1 MKCVEN
7 SIPEV
12 LLRSC
17 IPTTVGTAFSDCV
30 VDRLARKLPGR
41 ITMAWVG
48 GVLINF
54 LLLGIVSECRADTKH
69 SRKSGTL
76 SQCVLGRVKGT
87 VYAQDVLAVC
97 ANPAILMAA

>member
-1 MKCVEN
+1 MGSWVLRFYRVFYLGLANHCLKRGLKEEMLVKCVEN

-48 GVLINF
+48 GVLLPF
-54 LLLGIVSECRADTKH
+54 
-69 SRKSGTL
+69 
-76 SQCVLGRVKGT
+76 
-87 VYAQDVLAVC
+87 YF
-97 ANPAILMAA
+97 